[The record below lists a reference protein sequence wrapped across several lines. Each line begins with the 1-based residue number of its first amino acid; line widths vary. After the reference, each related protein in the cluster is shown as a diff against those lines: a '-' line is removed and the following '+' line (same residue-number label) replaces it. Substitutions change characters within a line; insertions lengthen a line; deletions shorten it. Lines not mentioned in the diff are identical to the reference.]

1 MWNILKCLAYV
12 ISVTFKTFDVI
23 KERGYNSE
31 EMMNFFQTVNKKLT
45 HINLNDSTAVHYCR
59 IFDSLCTWLSFYVK
73 GHLYAVM
80 CCIGMKF

>member
-31 EMMNFFQTVNKKLT
+31 EMMKYFQTVNKKLI
-45 HINLNDSTAVHYCR
+45 HINLNDFTVV
-59 IFDSLCTWLSFYVK
+59 LSD
-73 GHLYAVM
+73 
-80 CCIGMKF
+80 I

>member
-31 EMMNFFQTVNKKLT
+31 EMMKYFQTVNKKLI
-45 HINLNDSTAVHYCR
+45 HINLNDSTVVLQD
-59 IFDSLCTWLSFYVK
+59 I
-73 GHLYAVM
+73 
-80 CCIGMKF
+80 

>member
-31 EMMNFFQTVNKKLT
+31 EMMKYFQTVNKKLI
-45 HINLNDSTAVHYCR
+45 HINLNDSTSSTVGYLIHCELC
-59 IFDSLCTWLSFYVK
+59 SLVILKTTFMLLCVAL
-73 GHLYAVM
+73 G
-80 CCIGMKF
+80 